1 LLVRVGGSIQAPT
14 KTRHVPPVYPDLAKQ
29 ARVEGV
35 VILDCIIGP
44 DGRVSEVK
52 VLRSI
57 PMLDL
62 AAVNA
67 VKQWRYTP
75 TLLNRVPVSVVLT
88 VTVNFNLQ

>member
-1 LLVRVGGSIQAPT
+1 M
-14 KTRHVPPVYPDLAKQ
+14 YPDLAKQ